1 MDLDELYQT
10 IILDHARRPRNHGE
24 LPDADACVHAD
35 NPSCG
40 DELTLYVKFAPDGE
54 VLEEVKFTGQGCAIS
69 QASASLMTTRIRGK
83 SSSEAEKL
91 REIFQ
96 ELVTSPAEPDPAAF
110 PPPELGDAGL
120 LQGVRR
126 FPQRVKCATLAW
138 NALKQALEEHRH
150 HPHHHGHGHGS
161 EAKEGGRATRPG

>member
-10 IILDHARRPRNHGE
+10 VILDHAKRPRNHGE

-40 DELTLYVKFAPDGE
+40 DELTLYVKFGESDAGDE
-54 VLEEVKFTGQGCAIS
+54 VLKDVKFTGQGCAIS
-69 QASASLMTTRIRGK
+69 QASASLMTLRVRGK
-83 SSSEAEKL
+83 SSIDAEKL
-91 REIFQ
+91 RVTFQ
-96 ELVTSPAEPDPAAF
+96 NLVTSTADPDPTDL

-150 HPHHHGHGHGS
+150 EKGAGS
-161 EAKEGGRATRPG
+161 A